1 MLRPATNRDVTS
13 QATSESLHQR
23 VQEFINRSLD
33 LLPPERFDD
42 LALEIARFQF
52 AHVPAFARLCRARGV
67 DLDKL
72 DSAHAIPAL
81 PTDVFRLARIAAHS
95 PDQDRRI
102 FRTSG
107 TSQGK
112 EVRGEHPLRTT
123 ETYELGALGWAEQLL
138 WPDRHRFAVAV
149 LAPSASEIPD
159 SSLSFMIDLFVQ
171 AVAERSAYV
180 VHDGVLDLDHL
191 QRFIGDAHF
200 VGLPVLVLGTS
211 FAFVHLIDQGGGRD
225 LRLPNHSRLMQT
237 GGFKG
242 RSREVHPDELRQ
254 QMSVIFGLPPSH
266 IVGEYGMTELSS
278 QLYEETLVA
287 AWNFESDVKHGIYQA
302 PQWLSAAAADPVT
315 LEALPPGETGILR
328 FVDLANVDSCV
339 AIQTMDLGRVTRGRV
354 ELFGRAPGAMLRGCS
369 LTVED
374 LFVKGSS

>member
-1 MLRPATNRDVTS
+1 MLGPATNRVVTP

-23 VQEFINRSLD
+23 VQDFINASLD
-33 LLPPERFDD
+33 LVPPENFDN

-52 AHVPAFARLCRARGV
+52 ANVPAFARLCRARGV
-67 DLDKL
+67 DLDKIE
-72 DSAHAIPAL
+72 SAHAIPAL
-81 PTDVFRLARIAAHS
+81 PTDVFRLARIAAH
-95 PDQDRRI
+95 PQQQDCRV

-107 TSQGK
+107 TSQGQ
-112 EVRGEHPLRTT
+112 EARGEHPFRTT
-123 ETYELGALGWAEQLL
+123 DTYELGALGWAEQLL

-149 LAPSASEIPD
+149 LAPSASEVPD

-180 VHDGVLDLDHL
+180 VNDGVLDLDRL
-191 QRFIGDAHF
+191 QNFIADAEF
-200 VGLPVLVLGTS
+200 LGLPVLVLGTS
-211 FAFVHLIDQGGGRD
+211 FAFVHLIDRGGGRD
-225 LRLPNHSRLMQT
+225 LRLPPHSRLMQT

-242 RSREVHPDELRQ
+242 RSREVHPDELRR
-254 QMSVIFGLPPSH
+254 QMATIFHLPESH
-266 IVGEYGMTELSS
+266 VVGEYGMTELSS

-287 AWNFESDVKHGIYQA
+287 AWNDDPDAKHGTYQA
-302 PQWLSAAAADPVT
+302 PQWLSVAAADPVT
-315 LEALPPGETGILR
+315 LEALPAGETGILR

-369 LTVED
+369 LTVEE

>member
-1 MLRPATNRDVTS
+1 MLGPATNRVVTP
-13 QATSESLHQR
+13 QATSELLHQR
-23 VQEFINRSLD
+23 VQDFINRSLD
-33 LLPPERFDD
+33 LVPPERFDD
-42 LALEIARFQF
+42 LALDIARFQF
-52 AHVPAFARLCRARGV
+52 AHVPAFARLCRARSI

-95 PDQDRRI
+95 PDRDRRV

-112 EVRGEHPLRTT
+112 EARGEHPIRCTD
-123 ETYELGALGWAEQLL
+123 TYELGALGWAEQML

-149 LAPSASEIPD
+149 LAPSASEVPD
-159 SSLSFMIDLFVQ
+159 SSLSFMIELFVQ

-180 VHDGVLDLDHL
+180 VNAGILDLDRL
-191 QRFIGDAHF
+191 QNFIRDAEF
-200 VGLPVLVLGTS
+200 LGLPVLVLGTS

-225 LRLPNHSRLMQT
+225 LRLPPHSRLMQT

-242 RSREVHPDELRQ
+242 RSREVHPDELRR
-254 QMSVIFGLPPSH
+254 QMSVIFGLPQSH

-287 AWNFESDVKHGIYQA
+287 AWNLESGVQHGIYQP

>member
-1 MLRPATNRDVTS
+1 MLGPATNRVVTLP
-13 QATSESLHQR
+13 ATSDLLHQR
-23 VQEFINRSLD
+23 VERFIQASLD
-33 LLPPERFDD
+33 LVPPENFAAF
-42 LALEIARFQF
+42 ALDIARFQF
-52 AHVPAFARLCRARGV
+52 AHVPAFARLCRARSI

-95 PDQDRRI
+95 PDHDRRV

-112 EVRGEHPLRTT
+112 EARGEHPFRKTS
-123 ETYELGALGWAEQLL
+123 TYELGALGWADRML
-138 WPDRHRFAVAV
+138 WPDGRRFAVAV
-149 LAPSASEIPD
+149 LAPSASEVPD

-180 VHDGVLDLDHL
+180 VHAGVLDLDHL
-191 QRFIGDAHF
+191 QRFIGDAAFLGH
-200 VGLPVLVLGTS
+200 PVLVLGTS
-211 FAFVHLIDQGGGRD
+211 FAFVHLMDQGGGRD
-225 LRLPNHSRLMQT
+225 LRLPPHSRLMQT

-242 RSREVHPDELRQ
+242 RSREVHPDELRR
-254 QMSVIFGLPPSH
+254 QMSVIFGLPQSH

-278 QLYEETLVA
+278 QLYEGTLVA
-287 AWNFESDVKHGIYQA
+287 ALRDETSPKHGIYQA
-302 PQWLSAAAADPVT
+302 PPWLSVAAADPVT
-315 LEALPPGETGILR
+315 LEALPAGETGILR

-339 AIQTMDLGRVTRGRV
+339 AIQTMDLGRVTAAGI